1 MRNNKNIKIIIYMK
15 KNSEI
20 MMIVFCPYIVIYR
33 QKRQIRLLKSD
44 MNYASKLWSIERDPR
59 NVDYNWIVRNAFHV
73 KPIFSRYDAPHNL
86 KKRHT

>member
-1 MRNNKNIKIIIYMK
+1 
-15 KNSEI
+15 

-44 MNYASKLWSIERDPR
+44 INYASKLWSIERDPK
-59 NVDYNWIVRNAFHV
+59 NVDYDWILRNSFHV

-86 KKRHT
+86 KKTSHINLLGASVSLNDSN

>member
-1 MRNNKNIKIIIYMK
+1 MK
-15 KNSEI
+15 KILEI

-44 MNYASKLWSIERDPR
+44 INYASKLWSIERDPK
-59 NVDYNWIVRNAFHV
+59 NVDYDWILRNSFHV

-86 KKRHT
+86 KNVTHKLIRGFCKFK